1 MSQCVNID
9 CNFPFVITTF
19 VIPIYEI
26 SCTVL
31 SLLHNKTRKRDHFE
45 WQNETFSNFFWTVNG
60 MKYHKYSKYLLS
72 IWIQYINFLY
82 HFWTKVENICTLKRA
97 SATYKSYL
105 FTDNVWLIHCT
116 GVRQSGNQ
124 MFSTW
129 VVYTK
134 DFSIEGFFFSGLL
147 GLL

>member
-1 MSQCVNID
+1 MTTAFLLLLQLLVFLYTKCLVLFSHYY
-9 CNFPFVITTF
+9 ITK
-19 VIPIYEI
+19 PG
-26 SCTVL
+26 
-31 SLLHNKTRKRDHFE
+31 KRDHFE